1 MDVEKISQKTAK
13 KEKKNDDHETQR
25 MRLSRQVTT
34 IRITRCTILY
44 ELSVYLPCITIY
56 AAIQQMSFV
65 FDARDLS

>member
-1 MDVEKISQKTAK
+1 MDVEKISQKQ
-13 KEKKNDDHETQR
+13 KKNDDHQTQR

-34 IRITRCTILY
+34 IRITRCTILC

-56 AAIQQMSFV
+56 TAIQQMSFV